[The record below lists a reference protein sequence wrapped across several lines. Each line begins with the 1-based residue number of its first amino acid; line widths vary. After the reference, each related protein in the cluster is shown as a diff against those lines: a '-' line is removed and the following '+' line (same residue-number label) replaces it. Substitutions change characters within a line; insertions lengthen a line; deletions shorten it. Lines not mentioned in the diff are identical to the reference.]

1 MQEQQLHQLQRQQQ
15 LILLQTLGVQ
25 QQHQALQ
32 HNKSKQAVHRTANK
46 EVTSLPFPTAN
57 HSMDTEGIIQPQA
70 TLNPNAAHR
79 SLSANSSIDSVGSTN
94 GRNSPSI
101 ISIEGSATGSGN
113 GGGTGLIYDT
123 MMLKHNCCCGSSH
136 PEHPGR
142 LQSIWARLHETGVV
156 QRCTVSHSY
165 CQVYIGVM
173 TFELA
178 IVLFVVICY
187 NCKV

>member
-1 MQEQQLHQLQRQQQ
+1 
-15 LILLQTLGVQ
+15 
-25 QQHQALQ
+25 
-32 HNKSKQAVHRTANK
+32 
-46 EVTSLPFPTAN
+46 
-57 HSMDTEGIIQPQA
+57 MDTEGIIQPQA